1 MATRFATTLAVAVVV
16 IACMTLA
23 CSSSSTGSSAAGGA
37 AGGCGSAPVS
47 FHSDVMPVFAG
58 SCSTSTICHGQMN
71 NSGEE
76 SLYLGQSEGAGGPG
90 DVAAVYAGLVGVAS
104 LEDPSMDLVA
114 PGDLGS
120 SYLWHKVSGDQNSDP
135 AVAGGCMPAAGG
147 PSACSDCVPGAPC
160 GVQMPFTGALEPSA
174 TCVIQNWIMQG
185 ANNN

>member
-1 MATRFATTLAVAVVV
+1 MATRFAATSAIGSVA

-23 CSSSSTGSSAAGGA
+23 CSSSSAGSSAAGDA

-47 FHSDVMPVFAG
+47 FESDVMPIFAG

-71 NSGEE
+71 SSGEE
-76 SLYLGQSEGAGGPG
+76 SLYLGQSEGTGVPG

-104 LEDPSMDLVA
+104 LEDPSMDLVV

-135 AVAGGCMPAAGG
+135 AVAAGCTPAASG
-147 PSACSDCVPGAPC
+147 PDACSDCVPGAPC
-160 GVQMPFTGALEPSA
+160 GVQMPFTGALEPSS
-174 TCVIQNWIMQG
+174 TCVIQNWITQG
-185 ANNN
+185 AKNN